1 MILPVPPWRDFFNF
15 DCLSATQ
22 RYRFGREEK
31 LKSRKA
37 IEQLF
42 REGDSFSVFPFRVI
56 WKLTETAPAHLQ
68 VGFTVSSKQFK
79 KAVDRN
85 RIKRLTREA
94 WRLQK
99 NELQLSLQ
107 ENGKYLSVFFIFVGN
122 ELPDYPFLFGKTTK
136 VIKRL
141 IKIAHENHLAT
152 T

>member
-1 MILPVPPWRDFFNF
+1 MILVVPPWRDFFNF
-15 DCLSATQ
+15 DCLTAIQ

-42 REGDSFSVFPFRVI
+42 REGKSFSVFPFRVI
-56 WKLTETAPAHLQ
+56 WNIAETAPTHLQ

-85 RIKRLTREA
+85 RIKRLSREA

-99 NELQLSLQ
+99 HALLQALQ
-107 ENGKYLSVFFIFVGN
+107 ENNKNLSVFFIYVGN
-122 ELPDYPFLFGKTTK
+122 ELPEYPFLFGKTTQ
-136 VIKRL
+136 VINRL
-141 IKIAHENHLAT
+141 IKIAHENHLAIT
-152 T
+152 